1 MIKTF
6 LVVALGLCLSFPSAR
21 AASTINP
28 TNKYAWAANAGWV
41 DWHTDDPNGVSI
53 GAYIL
58 SGYAYG
64 ANIGWID
71 LGRGDPANHI
81 QYQNNSA
88 TDFGVNFTIDPNN
101 RAHALLR
108 GNAYG
113 ANIGWISFEA
123 TGNPYVILS
132 NGQLSGYAYAANI
145 GWINLGDGSFF
156 VQTDHIDPGV
166 DKDANG
172 LPDAWEYTYFGHNGL
187 DPNADTDG
195 DFESNLAEYRA
206 GTNPADGNSVV
217 HSAKPLNIAT
227 RLKVLAGDKVLIGG
241 FIITGTEAKTV
252 LIRGIGPSLSA
263 FGVPGALT
271 DTVLEL
277 HDGSGTIDSND
288 NWRDTQANEIQ
299 STGIAP
305 SNDLESAILRTLSPG
320 AYTVILSGKNDGIG
334 VGLVEVYD
342 LATTGASTLSNISTR
357 GFVNTGDNVII
368 GGFIVGAGLGN
379 NGAGSARVVI
389 RAIGPSLA
397 NVGIDNPLQ
406 DPTLEIHD
414 SNGAIITSNDDW
426 KDSQE
431 ALIQQSGLAPTDNRE
446 SALISVV
453 PTGAYTAIVRGKSDG
468 TGVGLIEVYNLP

>member
-1 MIKTF
+1 MIRSS
-6 LVVALGLCLSFPSAR
+6 LVVAALVVLAFLNVKG
-21 AASTINP
+21 ASTINP
-28 TNKYAWAANAGWV
+28 TNKYSWAANAGWIN
-41 DWHTDDPNGVSI
+41 WHPDDANGASI

-64 ANIGWID
+64 ANVGWIN
-71 LGRGDPANHI
+71 LGNGDPANHI

-101 RAHALLR
+101 RAHGLLR
-108 GNAYG
+108 GYAYG
-113 ANIGWISFEA
+113 ANIGWINFEA

-132 NGQLSGYAYAANI
+132 NGQMRGYVYAANL
-145 GWINLGDGSFF
+145 GWINLGDGTFF

-206 GTNPADGNSVV
+206 GTSPADANSVLR
-217 HSAKPLNIAT
+217 SARPLNIAT

-252 LIRGIGPSLSA
+252 IIRGIGPSLSA
-263 FGVPGALT
+263 FGVPGALA

-277 HDGSGTIDSND
+277 HDASGTIASND
-288 NWRDTQANEIQ
+288 NWHDTQASEIQ
-299 STGIAP
+299 NTGIAP

-320 AYTVILSGKNDGIG
+320 SYTVILSGKNGGTG

-342 LATTGASTLSNISTR
+342 LATTGASTLANISTR
-357 GFVNTGDNVII
+357 GFVNTGDNAII
-368 GGFIVGAGLGN
+368 GGFIVGAGLGS
-379 NGAGSARVVI
+379 NGTGSARVAL

-397 NVGIDNPLQ
+397 NAGIANPLQ
-406 DPTLEIHD
+406 DPILEIHD
-414 SNGAIITSNDDW
+414 GNGAVITSNDNW

-431 ALIQQSGLAPTDNRE
+431 SLIQQSGLAPSDSRE

-453 PTGAYTAIVRGKSDG
+453 PTGAYTAIVRGKGDG